1 MGDIKGN
8 IESIRLTTLDEI
20 KAIYDMP
27 NENRDLLP
35 LEMVNKLAELTE
47 RINREIAV
55 YIDRKGKVQDI
66 SIGDSATAPL
76 PEIKSRRSESKL
88 SGIKCVHTHPGGSGM
103 LSKVDVSSLINLRL
117 DAMFAVGVQE
127 GRPTDIYVGIPAP
140 DSEGNLEK
148 AQLYGPFEPGDKKL
162 NQVALLVNEVEKGM
176 TNTLYSNEEKNEKAI
191 LVAVDKG
198 GRVIDG
204 RSEGERLLDELE
216 ELATTA
222 GATVVGKVLQKK
234 EAPDTTFYIGKGKLE
249 EIILAAQAEDVDM
262 LIFDDELS
270 PSQIRNIEKMTGL
283 TVIDRTALILD
294 IFAQRARSME
304 GKLQVELAQLNYRL
318 PRLMGLGNQLSR
330 LGGGIGTRGPGE
342 KKLEMDKRHIRRRIQ
357 QLEEELKKVSQRRS
371 FSRDTRKEFP
381 TVAIVGYTN
390 AGKSTLLNKLCNSDV
405 MAENMLFAT
414 LDPTTRGLDLAD
426 GRKILVTDT
435 VGFIRKLPHDLIEAF
450 KSSLEEAVEAD
461 LLIHVVDSTSSE
473 KEEHIKVVN
482 ELLKNL
488 GALNKPVLL
497 VLNKIDALESSEPG
511 RIKYPYGKVFEV
523 SAANGT
529 GLEELLTGIAEE
541 LPQSERE
548 MHLQVP
554 YSAGWVVPYI
564 HENGRILEENYNE
577 KGLNLRAVVKM
588 RYISRLEEF
597 EKRGN

>member
-8 IESIRLTTLDEI
+8 IESIRQTTLDDI
-20 KAIYDMP
+20 KSIYDMP
-27 NENRDLLP
+27 NENRDMLP
-35 LEMVNKLAELTE
+35 PDLVNKLAVLTE

-55 YIDRKGKVQDI
+55 YIDRKGKVQEI
-66 SIGDSATAPL
+66 SIGDSTTAPL
-76 PEIKSRRSESKL
+76 PEIKSRRSVSKL
-88 SGIKCVHTHPGGSGM
+88 SGIRCVHTHPGGSGM

-117 DAMFAVGVQE
+117 DAMFAIGVSE
-127 GRPTDIYVGIPAP
+127 GCPTDIYVGLPAP

-148 AQLYGPFEPGDKKL
+148 AQIYGPFKPDDKKL
-162 NQVALLVNEVEKGM
+162 NQVAMLVNEVEKGM
-176 TNTLYSNEEKNEKAI
+176 TNTLYSNEEENERAI
-191 LVAVDKG
+191 LVAVDQG

-204 RSEGERLLDELE
+204 KSEGERLLDELE

-234 EAPDTTFYIGKGKLE
+234 EAPDSTFYIGKGKLE
-249 EIILAAQAEDVDM
+249 EIILISQAEDIDM

-357 QLEEELKKVSQRRS
+357 QMEEELKKVSQRRNY
-371 FSRDTRKEFP
+371 SRDTRKEFS

-414 LDPTTRGLDLAD
+414 LDPTTRGLDLPD

-461 LLIHVVDSTSSE
+461 LLLHVVDSTSSE
-473 KEEHIKVVN
+473 KEDHIKVVN

-497 VLNKIDALESSEPG
+497 VLNKIDAIENSELE
-511 RIKYPYGKVFEV
+511 RIKYPYGKVFEI
-523 SAANGT
+523 SAAKGT
-529 GLEELLTGIAEE
+529 GLEELLKGIIEE
-541 LPQSERE
+541 LPQVEKE
-548 MHLQVP
+548 MNLQVP

-564 HENGRILEENYNE
+564 HENGRILEENYDEN
-577 KGLNLRAVVKM
+577 GLNIRAVVKM

>member
-8 IESIRLTTLDEI
+8 IESIRQTTLDEI

-27 NENRDLLP
+27 NESGDMLP
-35 LEMVNKLAELTE
+35 PDMVSKLAALTE
-47 RINREIAV
+47 KINREIAV

-66 SIGDSATAPL
+66 SIGDSTTAPL
-76 PEIKSRRSESKL
+76 PEIKSRRSEAKL
-88 SGIKCVHTHPGGSGM
+88 SGIRCVHTHPGGSGM
-103 LSKVDVSSLINLRL
+103 LSKVDVASLINLRL
-117 DAMFAVGVQE
+117 DAMFAIGVTE
-127 GRPTDIYVGIPAP
+127 GKPTDIFVGIPAP
-140 DSEGNLEK
+140 DSEGSLEK
-148 AQLYGPFEPGDKKL
+148 AQIYGPFSPSDRKL
-162 NQVALLVNEVEKGM
+162 NQVAMLVNEVEKDM
-176 TNTLYSNEEKNEKAI
+176 TNTLYSNEERNEKAI
-191 LVAVDKG
+191 LVAVDQG

-204 RSEGERLLDELE
+204 KSEGERLLDELE
-216 ELATTA
+216 ELAATA
-222 GATVVGKVLQKK
+222 GATVMGKVLQKK

-249 EIILAAQAEDVDM
+249 EIILMAQAEDVDM

-357 QLEEELKKVSQRRS
+357 QLEEELKKVSQRRN
-371 FSRDTRKEFP
+371 FSRDTRKEFS

-414 LDPTTRGLDLAD
+414 LDPTTRGLDLPD
-426 GRKILVTDT
+426 SRKILVTDT

-497 VLNKIDALESSEPG
+497 VLNKIDALENSELE
-511 RIKYPYGKVFEV
+511 RIKYPYGKVFEI
-523 SAANGT
+523 SAAKGT
-529 GLEELLTGIAEE
+529 GLDELLEGIIEE

-564 HENGRILEENYNE
+564 HENGRILEENYDEN
-577 KGLNLRAVVKM
+577 GLNIRAVVKM

>member
-8 IESIRLTTLDEI
+8 IESIRQTTLDDI
-20 KAIYDMP
+20 KSIYDMP
-27 NENRDLLP
+27 NESKDMLP
-35 LEMVNKLAELTE
+35 TEMVSKLAFLTE
-47 RINREIAV
+47 KINREIAV
-55 YIDRKGKVQDI
+55 YIDRKGKVQEI
-66 SIGDSATAPL
+66 SIGDSTTAPL
-76 PEIKSRRSESKL
+76 PEIKSRRSEAKL
-88 SGIKCVHTHPGGSGM
+88 SGIRCVHTHPGGNGM

-117 DAMFAVGVQE
+117 DAMFAIGVAE
-127 GRPTDIYVGIPAP
+127 GKPTDIYVGIPAP
-140 DSEGNLEK
+140 DSEGSLEK
-148 AQLYGPFEPGDKKL
+148 AQIYGPFKPDDRKL
-162 NQVALLVNEVEKGM
+162 NQVAMLVNEVEKGM
-176 TNTLYSNEEKNEKAI
+176 NNTLYSNDEENERAI

-222 GATVVGKVLQKK
+222 GAEVVGKVLQKK

-249 EIILAAQAEDVDM
+249 EIILMAQAEDVDM

-357 QLEEELKKVSQRRS
+357 QLEEELKKVSQRRN
-371 FSRDTRKEFP
+371 FSRDTRKEFS

-414 LDPTTRGLDLAD
+414 LDPTTRGLDLPD

-435 VGFIRKLPHDLIEAF
+435 VGFIRKLPHDLVEAF

-461 LLIHVVDSTSSE
+461 LLLHVVDSTSSE

-497 VLNKIDALESSEPG
+497 VLNKIDALDNSEPE

-523 SAANGT
+523 SAAKGT
-529 GLEELLTGIAEE
+529 GLDELLTGIIEE
-541 LPQSERE
+541 LPQVEKE
-548 MHLQVP
+548 MILQVP

-564 HENGRILEENYNE
+564 HENGRILEENYDEN
-577 KGLNLRAVVKM
+577 GLNIRAVVKM